1 MYNLLVYFVLIV
13 FVFVVLS
20 LPLILGNT
28 TAMAEHIVASAQD
41 TTEANNS
48 PTVGGLITVGGTT
61 AALCASIVTATE
73 AAGIPVVSFDLEGG
87 TGDDGT
93 TACDGS
99 THQIRT
105 RQSDTAIADMVLAQ
119 AAHDT
124 TAGVVGPD
132 GRPGPTPVGYVNDL
146 HYEPL
151 KIRNVEWETYRK
163 KYNWEQEFFVDQAAT
178 YTTAPALQDAIRAQL
193 RAATTST
200 NTTIQFVYAPWDY
213 LAINTVQV
221 LQDDN
226 YTTTKVYGADINN
239 EDIQAMIAPQSP
251 WFATAGGHPEMIG
264 AALLRMNLLQLA
276 NASTNEFE
284 QMPSF
289 LFTQEFLLQ
298 EQVTN
303 LDELLIAMPELRM
316 QDIASACWI
325 DPL

>member
-1 MYNLLVYFVLIV
+1 
-13 FVFVVLS
+13 
-20 LPLILGNT
+20 
-28 TAMAEHIVASAQD
+28 MAEHIVASTQQE
-41 TTEANNS
+41 TTEAKTTA
-48 PTVGGLITVGGTT
+48 PTVVGLITVGGTT
-61 AALCASIVTATE
+61 AALCASLVTATE

-93 TACDGS
+93 IACAGS

-124 TAGVVGPD
+124 TAEVVVGPD
-132 GRPGPTPVGYVNDL
+132 GMPGGPTPVGYVNDL

-221 LQDDN
+221 LKELNDDN
-226 YTTTKVYGADINN
+226 DDDNSNDHDYTTTKVYGADINN
-239 EDIQAMIAPQSP
+239 ADIEAMIAPQSP
-251 WFATAGGHPEMIG
+251 WLATAGGHPEMIG
-264 AALLRMNLLQLA
+264 AALLRMNLVQLA
-276 NASTNEFE
+276 QATTTTTTANANEFV

>member
-1 MYNLLVYFVLIV
+1 
-13 FVFVVLS
+13 
-20 LPLILGNT
+20 
-28 TAMAEHIVASAQD
+28 MAEHIVAAAQPE
-41 TTEANNS
+41 TTEANKTA
-48 PTVGGLITVGGTT
+48 PTVVGLITVGGTT
-61 AALCASIVTATE
+61 AALCASLVTATE

-93 TACDGS
+93 IACDGS
-99 THQIRT
+99 THQVRT

-119 AAHDT
+119 AVHDT
-124 TAGVVGPD
+124 SPGMLGPD

-151 KIRNVEWETYRK
+151 KLRNVEWDTYRK
-163 KYNWEQEFFVDQAAT
+163 KYQWQQEFFVEQAAT
-178 YTTAPALQDAIRAQL
+178 YTTAKALQDAIRAQL

-221 LQDDN
+221 LTEDN

-276 NASTNEFE
+276 NATTNAFV
-284 QMPSF
+284 QLPSF

-298 EQVTN
+298 EEITN
-303 LDELLIAMPELRM
+303 LEELLRAMPELRM
-316 QDIASACWI
+316 PHIASACWI

>member
-1 MYNLLVYFVLIV
+1 
-13 FVFVVLS
+13 
-20 LPLILGNT
+20 
-28 TAMAEHIVASAQD
+28 MAEHIVAAAQPE
-41 TTEANNS
+41 TTAANKTA
-48 PTVGGLITVGGTT
+48 PTVVGLITVGGTT
-61 AALCASIVTATE
+61 AALCASLVTATE

-99 THQIRT
+99 THQVRT

-119 AAHDT
+119 AAHET
-124 TAGVVGPD
+124 TPGMV
-132 GRPGPTPVGYVNDL
+132 GPTPVGYVNDL

-151 KIRNVEWETYRK
+151 KIRNVEWDTYRK
-163 KYNWEQEFFVDQAAT
+163 KYQWQQEFFVEQAAT
-178 YTTAPALQDAIRAQL
+178 YTTAQALQDAIRAQM

-221 LQDDN
+221 LKEDN
-226 YTTTKVYGADINN
+226 NTTTKVYGADINN

-276 NASTNEFE
+276 NATTNAFV
-284 QMPSF
+284 QLPSF

-298 EQVTN
+298 EEITN
-303 LDELLIAMPELRM
+303 LEELLRAMPELRM
-316 QDIASACWI
+316 PHIASACWI